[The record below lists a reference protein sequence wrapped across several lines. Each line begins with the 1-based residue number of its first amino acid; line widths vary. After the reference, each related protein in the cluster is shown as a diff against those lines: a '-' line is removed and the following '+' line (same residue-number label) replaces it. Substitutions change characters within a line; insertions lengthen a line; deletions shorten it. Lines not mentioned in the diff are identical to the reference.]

1 MTFAIVVRPSS
12 APTVADARTA
22 VTVRKNLSSATDST
36 RTSLVSIPKTNKLL
50 EGGNVAKTGP
60 DRFVHG
66 TRPVHTHIDSDGD
79 RWNCNSPYCIDMQTD
94 PPDKGGPPI
103 ILEGLEP

>member
-1 MTFAIVVRPSS
+1 MSVAAVWS
-12 APTVADARTA
+12 AATVKKHGSW
-22 VTVRKNLSSATDST
+22 TVNKSTQNLTK
-36 RTSLVSIPKTNKLL
+36 TSLASIRRTTM
-50 EGGNVAKTGP
+50 AKSGI

-66 TRPVHTHIDSDGD
+66 TRPVHTHIDNDGE

-103 ILEGLEP
+103 ILEGLEPWRGRQ